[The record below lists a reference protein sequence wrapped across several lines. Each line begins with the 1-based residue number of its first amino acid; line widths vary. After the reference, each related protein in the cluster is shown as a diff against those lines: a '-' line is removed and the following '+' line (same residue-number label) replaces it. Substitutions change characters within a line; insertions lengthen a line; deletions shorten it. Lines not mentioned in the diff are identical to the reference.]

1 MLENELCEPV
11 LYGQDLGRV
20 LMYVGRTTTT
30 WSTARYDY
38 HKICR
43 MEEDKD
49 YLDKM
54 ILTVNEAWPRLFQK
68 ITHDTLAMSILS
80 DTYSLR
86 GPRHESCLL

>member
-1 MLENELCEPV
+1 
-11 LYGQDLGRV
+11 
-20 LMYVGRTTTT
+20 
-30 WSTARYDY
+30 
-38 HKICR
+38 

-68 ITHDTLAMSILS
+68 ITHDTLVMSILS

-86 GPRHESCLL
+86 APRHESCLL